1 MDRPL
6 ASEFPSMLEVWG
18 CPGCDEEAPT
28 EAALQAAMPLDV
40 QVGDPDRAPWGMWG
54 VRGGQRAF

>member
-6 ASEFPSMLEVWG
+6 ASEFPSMLKVWG

-28 EAALQAAMPLDV
+28 EAALHTAAMPLDV
-40 QVGDPDRAPWGMWG
+40 QVGDP
-54 VRGGQRAF
+54 